1 MEIYTRRSE
10 ETSHHTA
17 KPMTL
22 KEALEQA
29 TKAKP
34 TSAPPQ
40 VGEVDTATILAAV
53 HEAWEIAN
61 RSIKLVEKE
70 IPSLPEFALAIQLGS
85 TSISINYQRD
95 NHNTTT
101 ITMPNAKRTI
111 YHLSTKPELIRV
123 YAMAALTMNTEE
135 VVETITQNEQ
145 TGYVTFSLQPY
156 TANSNPQGENQA

>member
-1 MEIYTRRSE
+1 
-10 ETSHHTA
+10 
-17 KPMTL
+17 MTL

-29 TKAKP
+29 TKTKP
-34 TSAPPQ
+34 ASAPPQ

-61 RSIKLVEKE
+61 RSIRRVEKE
-70 IPSLPEFALAIQLGS
+70 IPNLPEFALAIQLGS

-95 NHNTTT
+95 NYNTTT
-101 ITMPNAKRTI
+101 ITMPNAKRII

-135 VVETITQNEQ
+135 AVETVTQNEQ
-145 TGYVTFSLQPY
+145 TGCVTFSLQPY
-156 TANSNPQGENQA
+156 TANANPQGENQA